1 MNHSALRLVIPLLFL
16 AGADLF
22 AASPWNDMDYGPFI
36 SSSVSMH
43 PPKDVETCKGV
54 TTKAITVKVGN
65 NASVCFDTNMLRYA
79 GGWTGG
85 WLKLMGTPFDGTHR
99 PPEGSRPAP
108 IGTYVFETATN
119 VPGWGKP
126 GSGSFDDP
134 RDEPYLP
141 MPADWVKWRG
151 LYVQFDRVI
160 FSYTVGSCGVLEMPG
175 YDSSGKDGSF
185 TRTFKIR
192 PNALAMELLVADSAG
207 ELKQS
212 QDQSVAS
219 AGQITA
225 AVVGGRLTNNW
236 EKKGDHLILRIPPHS
251 EEMIFKLVIGR
262 AVTDL
267 TKFPANS
274 VDDIE
279 PWTHGK
285 AQRYPQT
292 IETTG
297 TLGTGDGP
305 YVVDTLTLPDNNPW
319 HAWMRVG
326 GFDFFPDGKHAAV
339 CTWSG
344 DVWLV
349 SGIDDKLDHLI
360 WKRYATGLFQPLGMK
375 IVDGAIYVLGRDQ
388 VTILR
393 DPDGIG
399 EATFYENFNN
409 DISVTP
415 NFHEFVF
422 DLQQAPD
429 GSFFFTKGSPL
440 LGTDFFDPIGRHN
453 GCVLHLSKDGK
464 NLEIFA
470 TGLRAPNGT
479 GMGPHGEV
487 TCSDNQGI
495 WTPVDRVNLVKK
507 GMFLGCI
514 GSAHRTPP
522 PTDYDKPLF
531 WVPYPNP
538 DNSGGGQAWVTSDK
552 WGPFEGDMLY
562 TSYGQC
568 RLFHVVQ
575 EEVEGQPQGGIVLF
589 PLKFATGIMRARFN
603 PVDGQLYVGGLRG
616 WQTTG
621 GHDGAFQRVRYT
633 GKPVR
638 DVKSL
643 HITPTGV
650 DITFT
655 VPLDRESATDTQNYS
670 AQWWNYRWTKAYGS
684 AEYKVSDPNQV
695 GRDTLDIKTATLSAD
710 GKTVS
715 LGIAGL
721 HQVMQMAIKFRV
733 DAADKTPIELEID
746 HTINKVPGQ

>member
-1 MNHSALRLVIPLLFL
+1 
-16 AGADLF
+16 
-22 AASPWNDMDYGPFI
+22 MDYGPFI

-65 NASVCFDTNMLRYA
+65 NAAVCFDTNMVRYA

-108 IGTYVFETATN
+108 IGTYVLETATN
-119 VPGWGKP
+119 TPGWGKP

-151 LYVQFDRVI
+151 IYIHGDHVVL
-160 FSYTVGSCGVLEMPG
+160 SYTVGSCAVLESPW
-175 YDSSGKDGSF
+175 YDSNGAAGSF
-185 TRTFKIR
+185 TRTFKIA
-192 PNALAMELLVADSAG
+192 PNDQAMEMLAADEKGELTTVADQTTVSVGKLLAG
-207 ELKQS
+207 V
-212 QDQSVAS
+212 DGAP
-219 AGQITA
+219 AGTKW
-225 AVVGGRLTNNW
+225 G
-236 EKKGDHLILRIPPHS
+236 KKGDHLVLEIPPHQADIRIKVVMGLAPVNGAAGAPY
-251 EEMIFKLVIGR
+251 EADKGV
-262 AVTDL
+262 
-267 TKFPANS
+267 
-274 VDDIE
+274 VDVDQF
-279 PWTHGK
+279 THG
-285 AQRYPQT
+285 APPRFPQT

-297 TLGTGDGP
+297 ALGTGDGS

-319 HAWMRVG
+319 HSWMRVG

-349 SGIDDKLDHLI
+349 SGIDEKLDHLI

-375 IVDGAIYVLGRDQ
+375 IVDGQIYVLGRDQ

-464 NLEIFA
+464 NLEVFA

-507 GMFLGCI
+507 GMFLGCM
-514 GSAHRTPP
+514 GSAHRDPP

-531 WVPYPNP
+531 WVPYPEP

-552 WGPFEGDMLY
+552 WGPFQGDMLF
-562 TSYGQC
+562 TSYGKC
-568 RLFHVVQ
+568 RLFHVLQ
-575 EEVEGQPQGGIVLF
+575 EEVEGQAQGGIVLF
-589 PLKFATGIMRARFN
+589 PLKFSTGIMRARFD

-621 GHDGAFQRVRYT
+621 GHDGALQRVRYT
-633 GKPVR
+633 GKTVR
-638 DVKSL
+638 DVKAL
-643 HITPTGV
+643 HITPSGV

-670 AQWWNYRWTKAYGS
+670 AQWWNYRWTKKYGS
-684 AEYKVSDPNQV
+684 DEYKVSDPNQV
-695 GRDTLDIKTATLSAD
+695 GRDTLDIKTAALSAD

-746 HTINKVPGQ
+746 HTINKVPGK